1 MADAGTL
8 AGAGKSADAAR
19 IDAHQHFWGLGKV
32 DYPWLT
38 PSHYAAIH
46 RDFEPEDLEPLLRAA
61 GIAHTITVQAAN
73 SLADTDAMLARAD
86 RHAWI
91 AGVTGWIPLLQPQA
105 AEHALERYGRHP
117 AFRGVRHLVHDEP
130 DPDWLL
136 RAPVWE
142 SLALVAERGVVF
154 EIPAVFPR
162 HLIHVPALAE
172 ALPALKLVI
181 DHLAKPPIAAGE
193 LEPWA
198 TQLAAA
204 ATYPNVYAKVSGLNT
219 AADPERWSAADLLP
233 FVDVALERF
242 GPDRLMF
249 GSDWPVCLMA
259 GDYEQVWRATLQV
272 LEGAPRAT
280 HDAVLGGTASTLYRL
295 AL

>member
-1 MADAGTL
+1 MLADAP
-8 AGAGKSADAAR
+8 R
-19 IDAHQHFWGLGKV
+19 VDAHQHFWSLRDG

-38 PSHYAAIH
+38 HSRYAPIH
-46 RDFEPEDLEPLLRAA
+46 RDFEPGDLKPLLRGA

-73 SLADTDAMLARAD
+73 SYTDTDAMLARAD
-86 RHAWI
+86 RHPWI
-91 AGVTGWIPLLQPQA
+91 AGVTGWVPLLEPGEA
-105 AEHALERYGRHP
+105 ARALARYCLHP

-136 RAPVWE
+136 RAPVRQ
-142 SLALVAERGVVF
+142 SLALLAERGIVF

-162 HLIHVPALAE
+162 HLVHVPGLAE
-172 ALPALKLVI
+172 ELPGLKIVI
-181 DHLAKPPIAAGE
+181 DHLGKPPIAAGE

-204 ATYPNVYAKVSGLNT
+204 AAQANVYAKVSGLNT
-219 AADPERWSAADLLP
+219 AADPEHWSADDLRP

-242 GPDRLMF
+242 GPERLMF

-259 GDYEQVWRATLQV
+259 GDYERVWSETLRV
-272 LEGAPRAT
+272 LDGAPGAT
-280 HDAVLGGTASTLYRL
+280 RDAVLGETAAALYGL